1 MAVTGYVLLWGA
13 LLASVYSAIA
23 YQIGTRKKLSRLVVS
38 ANDGLVA
45 AFLFISASVAVLL
58 FAILTHNFQIEYVAS
73 YTSRDTSFFY
83 LLSGLW
89 AGNAGSL
96 LFWAWLISLFATIF
110 LLRKKD
116 INEELL
122 PHASSVIMLVQA
134 FFLILLLAVSNPFR
148 TLQVA
153 PPDGRG
159 LNPMLENIGMIL
171 HPPALLAGYVG
182 FTIPFALVIAALLT
196 RQFSGTWLSEARK
209 WALLS
214 WLLLGV
220 GNIIGAWWAYVE
232 LGWGGYWAWDP
243 VENAG
248 LMPWLTATAFLHS
261 NVMQSRKGVMKTWNL
276 SLIVLTFLLAIF
288 GTFLTRSGVLS
299 SVHTFG
305 ESRLGPFFLVFLG
318 IAFLIS
324 FGLIYYYKDELK
336 ARMQTQSFVSKE
348 FAFQLATWLLVGATL
363 IILVGTIFPAL
374 SEAVRGVKIVVEESF
389 FNRVNGPIF
398 LVLVLLAGICIA
410 ISWRQDS
417 ALNLL
422 RRFFWPFLATVLF
435 VVILIAAIDVI
446 WYVTIFLSLCFLTFL
461 IILKEWGREVRARHR
476 SSSEN
481 YARAFWKLLQGNRPH
496 FGAYIVH
503 LSIAFIAAGVIG
515 SSFLAMEKE
524 IELQQGESITIKNY
538 TLTYEDL
545 AYSETASKQIVTA
558 TISAQ
563 HNQNFIGV
571 LKPEKYFHRNYEQ
584 PVTEVAIRSSPLED
598 LYVILAGWDTNGT
611 AAFKVLVNPMV
622 IWIWVGGGLLA
633 LGGVVAYW
641 PTRKRQRM
649 TTRTGVVS
657 EPERDIET
665 EIEKK
670 VLELRRKRSFL
681 CPNCG
686 GKYQENSRFCSQCGA
701 KLRGD

>member
-1 MAVTGYVLLWGA
+1 MAVTGYVLILGA

-38 ANDGLVA
+38 ANDSLVA

-96 LFWAWLISLFATIF
+96 LFWAWLISLFAIIF

-116 INEELL
+116 ISKELL

-134 FFLILLLAVSNPFR
+134 FFLVLLLVVSNPFHA
-148 TLQVA
+148 LQVA

-171 HPPALLAGYVG
+171 HPPVLLAGYVG

-196 RQFSGTWLSEARK
+196 RQFSGTWLAEARK
-209 WALLS
+209 WVLLS

-261 NVMQSRKGVMKTWNL
+261 NVMQSRKGLMKTWNL

-288 GTFLTRSGVLS
+288 GTFLTRSGILS

-318 IAFLIS
+318 ITFLIS

-336 ARMQTQSFVSKE
+336 ARMQTQSFVSRE
-348 FAFQLATWLLVGATL
+348 FAFQLATWLFVGATL

-374 SEAVRGVKIVVEESF
+374 SEAVRGVKIVVAESF

-398 LVLVLLAGICIA
+398 LALVLLAGICIA

-422 RRFFWPFLATVLF
+422 RRFFWPLLATALF
-435 VVILIAAIDVI
+435 VVILIVI
-446 WYVTIFLSLCFLTFL
+446 ISVKWYVTIFLSLCFLTFL
-461 IILKEWGREVRARHR
+461 IILKEWGREVKARHR

-481 YARAFWKLLQGNRPH
+481 YARAFWKLFQGNRPH

-503 LSIAFIAAGVIG
+503 LSIALMAAGVIG
-515 SSFLAMEKE
+515 SSFLATEKE
-524 IELQQGESITIKNY
+524 IELQQGESITINNY

-563 HNQNFIGV
+563 HNQNFIGI
-571 LKPEKYFHRNYEQ
+571 LKPEKYFHRVYEQ

-598 LYVILAGWDTNGT
+598 LYVILAGWDPDGT
-611 AAFKVLVNPMV
+611 AVFKVLVNPMV

-633 LGGVVAYW
+633 LGGVIAYW
-641 PTRKRQRM
+641 PTRKKQKI
-649 TTRTGVVS
+649 TTRTGVVLES
-657 EPERDIET
+657 ERNIET

-670 VLELRRKRSFL
+670 VLELRRKRSFF

-686 GKYQENSRFCSQCGA
+686 EEYQENSHFCSQCGT
-701 KLRGD
+701 KLGGD